1 MDKLE
6 TRFEAATPLLG
17 KGGVDATLIKMSR
30 SLLCWSGRGGLF
42 KLPIIGGL
50 TKPPR
55 LRELWR
61 LREVFFIA
69 QPPLLGRGGEYA
81 CSNVVRPDGK

>member
-17 KGGVDATLIKMSR
+17 
-30 SLLCWSGRGGLF
+30 
-42 KLPIIGGL
+42 
-50 TKPPR
+50 
-55 LRELWR
+55 
-61 LREVFFIA
+61 
-69 QPPLLGRGGEYA
+69 QGGEYA